1 MKSEVE
7 WKIDGKAGL
16 WKKQLKD
23 IVSLKEKKNKSQIIQ
38 GNKFGISWSRREG
51 KTVRRQDN
59 MASVGTEEQRVQMW
73 HRKLAKAR
81 LAG

>member
-1 MKSEVE
+1 M
-7 WKIDGKAGL
+7 
-16 WKKQLKD
+16 
-23 IVSLKEKKNKSQIIQ
+23 
-38 GNKFGISWSRREG
+38 
-51 KTVRRQDN
+51 RRQDN